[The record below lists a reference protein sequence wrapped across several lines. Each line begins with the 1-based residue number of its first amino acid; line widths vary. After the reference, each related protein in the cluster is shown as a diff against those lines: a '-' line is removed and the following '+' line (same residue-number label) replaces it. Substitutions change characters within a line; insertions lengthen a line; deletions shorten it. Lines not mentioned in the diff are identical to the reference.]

1 MIRTFA
7 DRAIEA
13 FFTHGICP
21 AQWQPFAKVAKRKLD
36 MLDAAVR
43 I

>member
-7 DRAIEA
+7 DRATEA